1 MNSYF
6 EIPNTINYDPQQM
19 KIEYKSPDNYPNWLD
34 KYNELKNKI
43 LLWSKNN
50 KSKVIIRCFDGEWK
64 YLNKTK
70 MRYLEGYYNTFDE
83 KIINK
88 MKENLNNVDILTS
101 HLTHV
106 EDRIKVLP
114 NRKLDYPMEFIYSLL
129 STKWILNNFKNEITL
144 IGGSD
149 RMELIKQLMKSKEY
163 RTYINQDRFN
173 EYISVPNKQ
182 CCEQMDTISKSIEEG
197 LRNSKSK
204 IVLFGMGISKLGIID
219 KLKGYHNAIYIDI
232 GHGMDCLAGIG
243 NPIRPYFGMWKN
255 YRLKKFNYN
264 NIYFCDNVH
273 NYPEH
278 LQKIYNKSIIDI

>member
-1 MNSYF
+1 MNPYF
-6 EIPNTINYDPQQM
+6 NIPNTINYDPQQL
-19 KIEYKSPDNYPNWLD
+19 KQEYKNSNNYLNWLD
-34 KYNELKNKI
+34 KYEELKNNI
-43 LLWSKNN
+43 LIWSKNN
-50 KSKVIIRCFDGEWK
+50 NSKVIIRCFDGEWK

-70 MRYLEGYYNTFDE
+70 MQYLEGYYNTFDE

-88 MKENLNNVDILTS
+88 MKENLNNVDILSS

-106 EDRIKVLP
+106 EDRLKVLP

-129 STKWILNNFKNEITL
+129 STKWILNHFKNKITL

-149 RMELIKQLMKSKEY
+149 RMELIKQLMKHKEY

-182 CCEQMDTISKSIEEG
+182 CCEKIDIISKSIKEG

-204 IVLFGMGISKLGIID
+204 IILFGMGISKLSIIN

-243 NPIRPYFGMWKN
+243 NPIRPYFGLWKN

-264 NIYFCDNVH
+264 NIYFSDNVY

-278 LQKIYNKSIIDI
+278 LQKIYNKSIIHI